1 MINQHK
7 HQCHLGETVVS
18 CGRDCSF
25 IRVAL
30 ISLAVSRLISYLCA
44 RSLHNVVETFTSLD
58 KLYESSISFS

>member
-1 MINQHK
+1 MINQRK

-25 IRVAL
+25 IRVTL

-44 RSLHNVVETFTSLD
+44 RSLPNVVEALP
-58 KLYESSISFS
+58 I